1 MIRGDSGEY
10 NLLEKWSKNFD
21 CQGHYSCEIGVR
33 EGQGSKIILDNVINN
48 YFHIGVDPYGDRKYQ
63 HFDNDIHY
71 YWEGTKDGRP
81 PTYPDSM
88 RDNMLKDFE
97 DYRVRGKFH
106 FVNKTDIDFMNTP
119 DYNNQEL
126 KKFKLCEDRES
137 LGVSGFKDSIGY
149 CKKIREVSGEDREE
163 EFKHYIDFYKMR
175 HGKLNESG
183 STPF

>member
-1 MIRGDSGEY
+1 MTKERMCRIYDWFLECDMEFEPEIIIYGFDRFANLQRILWNPVCKEVEALEW
-10 NLLEKWSKNFD
+10 LLEL
-21 CQGHYSCEIGVR
+21 E
-33 EGQGSKIILDNVINN
+33 
-48 YFHIGVDPYGDRKYQ
+48 
-63 HFDNDIHY
+63 
-71 YWEGTKDGRP
+71 
-81 PTYPDSM
+81 
-88 RDNMLKDFE
+88 
-97 DYRVRGKFH
+97 
-106 FVNKTDIDFMNTP
+106 NTP